1 MLKALFLR
9 EIEVLLTRFEIQFH
23 GKNTYVPKY
32 CYFPKIGLKFNL
44 TKKYLRYN
52 LDIFFSHVSTF
63 HKDSVASIY
72 GLGVFN

>member
-1 MLKALFLR
+1 MYLNILLFSQDWSLDQTCFFS
-9 EIEVLLTRFEIQFH
+9 VNF
-23 GKNTYVPKY
+23 KYVCTY
-32 CYFPKIGLKFNL
+32 GLKFNL

-52 LDIFFSHVSTF
+52 LDIFFSHLSTF